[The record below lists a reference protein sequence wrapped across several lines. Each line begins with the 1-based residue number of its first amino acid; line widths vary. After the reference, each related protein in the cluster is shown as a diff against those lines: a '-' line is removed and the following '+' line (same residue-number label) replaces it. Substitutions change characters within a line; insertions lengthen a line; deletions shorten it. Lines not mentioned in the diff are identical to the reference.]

1 MSISISALKARK
13 YRTISE
19 ISGPLLIVKSV
30 TDAAYNELVKVETG
44 TGEVRT
50 GVVLEAAE
58 GYAIVQVFEGTSG
71 LDVDKTAV
79 TFLGETLKVPV
90 STDML
95 GRIFDGKGQPIDGGP
110 PIIPEEERDVYGSPI
125 NPSAREYPKEF
136 IQTGISVIDGMNTL
150 SRGQKLPIFTE
161 AGLPHNILAA
171 QIARQATIPG
181 KEEDFAIVFAA
192 IGITAEEAMF
202 FKNEFTR
209 TGAIERLVTFLNLA
223 ENPAIERVVTPHV
236 ALTTAEFLAYEHD
249 MHVLVIMTD
258 MLNYGEALREISA
271 ARAEVP
277 GRRGY
282 PGYLYTALAQ
292 IYERCGR
299 IRGKKGSITFIPV
312 VTMPGGDIT
321 HPVVDLSGYITE
333 GQLILSRELHR
344 KGIYPPLNPLPSLS
358 RLMKEATRYTRKDHM
373 QLSDMLYYCYSEAQ
387 DLRSLVAVVG
397 EEALTERDRAYLAF
411 GEAFERRFIN
421 QGVYE
426 NRDLDT
432 TLEIA
437 WNLLIEYIPESEWK
451 RLDPDVIKTYCPK
464 YRSRK
469 AS

>member
-1 MSISISALKARK
+1 MSASMSALKARK

-30 TDAAYNELVKVETG
+30 NDAAYNELVKVETG
-44 TGEVRT
+44 SGEIRT
-50 GVVLEAAE
+50 GVVLESAE
-58 GYAIVQVFEGTSG
+58 GYSVVQVFEGTSG
-71 LDVDKTAV
+71 LDVDTTGV

-90 STDML
+90 SRDML

-110 PIIPEEERDVYGSPI
+110 AILPEEELDVYGAPI
-125 NPSAREYPKEF
+125 NPSAREYPREF

-161 AGLPHNILAA
+161 AGLPHNLLAA

-181 KEEDFAIVFAA
+181 KEEEFAIVFAA

-236 ALTTAEFLAYEHD
+236 ALTTAEFLAYEND

-282 PGYLYTALAQ
+282 PGYLYTSLAQ

-299 IRGKKGSITFIPV
+299 IHSNKGSITFIPV

-333 GQLILSRELHR
+333 GQLILTRELHR

-373 QLSDMLYYCYSEAQ
+373 QLSDMMYYCYSEAQ

-397 EEALTERDRAYLAF
+397 EEALTERDRAYLSF

-421 QGVYE
+421 QGIYE

-451 RLDPDVIKTYCPK
+451 RLDPDVIKGYCPK
-464 YRSRK
+464 YRGK
-469 AS
+469 KP

>member
-1 MSISISALKARK
+1 MASITTSALKARK

-19 ISGPLLIVKSV
+19 IAGPLLIVKSV
-30 TDAAYNELVKVETG
+30 NDVAYNELVKIETG
-44 TGEVRT
+44 TGEIRT
-50 GVVLEAAE
+50 GVVLESAD
-58 GYAIVQVFEGTSG
+58 GYAVVQVFEGTSG
-71 LDVDKTAV
+71 LDVEKTGV

-90 STDML
+90 SIEML

-110 PIIPEEERDVYGSPI
+110 QIIPEEELDVYGSPI

-150 SRGQKLPIFTE
+150 SRGQKLPMFTE
-161 AGLPHNILAA
+161 AGMPHNTLAA

-181 KEEDFAIVFAA
+181 KEEEFAIVFAA

-202 FKNEFTR
+202 FRNEFIR

-223 ENPAIERVVTPHV
+223 ENPAIERVVTPHM
-236 ALTTAEFLAYEHD
+236 ALTVAEYLAFKHD

-282 PGYLYTALAQ
+282 PGYLYTSLAQ

-299 IRGKKGSITFIPV
+299 IHGKKGSITLIPV

-321 HPVVDLSGYITE
+321 HPVVDLTGYITE
-333 GQLILSRELHR
+333 GQLIMSKELHR
-344 KGIYPPLNPLPSLS
+344 KGIYPPINPLPSLS

-387 DLRSLVAVVG
+387 DLRSLVAVIG

-426 NRDLDT
+426 NRDLDK

-437 WNLLIEYIPESEWK
+437 WNLLIEYIPEPEWK
-451 RLDPDVIKTYCPK
+451 RLDPEVIKTYCPK
-464 YRSRK
+464 YRGK
-469 AS
+469 KV

>member
-1 MSISISALKARK
+1 MSVTASALKARK
-13 YRTISE
+13 YRTVTE
-19 ISGPLLIVKSV
+19 ISGPLLVVKSV
-30 TDAAYNELVKVETG
+30 SDAAYNELVKVETG

-50 GVVLEAAE
+50 GVVLETSE
-58 GYAIVQVFEGTSG
+58 GYAVVQVFEGTSG

-90 STDML
+90 STEML

-110 PIIPEEERDVYGSPI
+110 PIIPEDELDVYGAPI
-125 NPSAREYPKEF
+125 NPSAREYPREF

-209 TGAIERLVTFLNLA
+209 TGAIERLVTYLNLA
-223 ENPAIERVVTPHV
+223 ENPAIERVITPHV

-282 PGYLYTALAQ
+282 PGYLYTSLAQ

-299 IRGKKGSITFIPV
+299 IHGKKGSITFIPV

-411 GEAFERRFIN
+411 GDAFERRFIN

-437 WNLLIEYIPESEWK
+437 WNLLIEFIPESEWK
-451 RLDPDVIKTYCPK
+451 RLDPEVIRTYCPK
-464 YRSRK
+464 YREK
-469 AS
+469 K

>member
-1 MSISISALKARK
+1 LSALKARK
-13 YRTISE
+13 YRTVSE
-19 ISGPLLIVKSV
+19 ITGPLLIVKSV
-30 TDAAYNELVKVETG
+30 NDAAYNELVKVETG
-44 TGEVRT
+44 TGEIRT
-50 GVVLEAAE
+50 GVVLESAE
-58 GYAIVQVFEGTSG
+58 GYAVVQVFEGTSG
-71 LDVDKTAV
+71 LDVDKTAI

-90 STDML
+90 SMDML

-181 KEEDFAIVFAA
+181 KEEEFAIVFAA

-202 FKNEFTR
+202 FRNEFIR

-223 ENPAIERVVTPHV
+223 ENPAIERVITPHV
-236 ALTTAEFLAYEHD
+236 ALTTAEYLAYEHD

-299 IRGKKGSITFIPV
+299 IRGRKGSITLIPV

-321 HPVVDLSGYITE
+321 HPVVDLTGYITE

-358 RLMKEATRYTRKDHM
+358 RLMKEATRYTRKDHQ
-373 QLSDMLYYCYSEAQ
+373 QLSDQLYYCYSEAV
-387 DLRSLVAVVG
+387 DLRSLVAVIG

-411 GEAFERRFIN
+411 GDAFERRFIN

-437 WNLLIEYIPESEWK
+437 WNLLCEYIPESEWK
-451 RLDPDVIKTYCPK
+451 RLDPEVIKAYCPK
-464 YRSRK
+464 YRGKS
-469 AS
+469 S

>member
-1 MSISISALKARK
+1 MSIPLSAFKARR
-13 YRTISE
+13 YRTVSE
-19 ISGPLLIVKSV
+19 ISGPLLIVKNV
-30 TDAAYNELVKVETG
+30 NDAAYNELVKVETG
-44 TGEVRT
+44 SGEVRS
-50 GVVLEAAE
+50 GVVLESAE
-58 GYAIVQVFEGTSG
+58 GYAVVQVFEGTSG
-71 LDVDKTAV
+71 LDVERTAV

-90 STDML
+90 SMEML

-110 PIIPEEERDVYGSPI
+110 PIIPEEELDVHGSPI

-181 KEEDFAIVFAA
+181 KEEEFAIVFAA

-202 FKNEFTR
+202 FRNEFIR

-223 ENPAIERVVTPHV
+223 ENPAIERVITPHV
-236 ALTTAEFLAYEHD
+236 ALTVAEYLAFEHD

-282 PGYLYTALAQ
+282 PGYLYTSLAQ

-299 IRGKKGSITFIPV
+299 IRGRKGSITLIPV

-321 HPVVDLSGYITE
+321 HPVVDLTGYITE
-333 GQLILSRELHR
+333 GQLIMSRELHR
-344 KGIYPPLNPLPSLS
+344 KGIYPPINPLPSLS

-397 EEALTERDRAYLAF
+397 EEALTERDKAYLAF
-411 GEAFERRFIN
+411 GDAFERRFIN

-426 NRDLDT
+426 NRSLDT

-451 RLDPDVIKTYCPK
+451 RLDPEVIKAYCPK
-464 YRSRK
+464 YRGK
-469 AS
+469 KI

>member
-1 MSISISALKARK
+1 MSLSTSALKARK
-13 YRTISE
+13 YRTVSE
-19 ISGPLLIVKSV
+19 ISGPLLIVRNV
-30 TDAAYNELVKVETG
+30 ADAAYNELVKVETG
-44 TGEVRT
+44 TGEIRT

-58 GYAIVQVFEGTSG
+58 GYAVVQVFEGTSG

-90 STDML
+90 SMDML

-110 PIIPEEERDVYGSPI
+110 PIIPEEQRDVFGAPI

-181 KEEDFAIVFAA
+181 KEEEFAIVFAA

-202 FKNEFTR
+202 FRNEFTK
-209 TGAIERLVTFLNLA
+209 TGAIERLVAFLNLA
-223 ENPAIERVVTPHV
+223 EDPAIERVITPHV

-451 RLDPDVIKTYCPK
+451 RLDPEVIKTYCPK
-464 YRSRK
+464 YRGQK
-469 AS
+469 QA

>member
-1 MSISISALKARK
+1 MSVSTSALKARK

-30 TDAAYNELVKVETG
+30 TDAAYNELVRVETG
-44 TGEVRT
+44 IGEIRT

-125 NPSAREYPKEF
+125 NPSAREYPREF

-299 IRGKKGSITFIPV
+299 IHGKKGSITFIPV

-451 RLDPDVIKTYCPK
+451 RLDPEVIKTYCPK
-464 YRSRK
+464 YRGK
-469 AS
+469 K

>member
-1 MSISISALKARK
+1 MSIPLSALKARK
-13 YRTISE
+13 YRTVSE
-19 ISGPLLIVKSV
+19 ITGPLLIVKSV
-30 TDAAYNELVKVETG
+30 NDAAYNELVKVETG
-44 TGEVRT
+44 TGEIRT
-50 GVVLEAAE
+50 GVVLESAE
-58 GYAIVQVFEGTSG
+58 GYAVVQVFEGTSG
-71 LDVDKTAV
+71 LDVDKTAI

-90 STDML
+90 SMDML

-181 KEEDFAIVFAA
+181 KEEEFAIVFAA

-202 FKNEFTR
+202 FRNEFIR

-223 ENPAIERVVTPHV
+223 ENPAIERVITPHV
-236 ALTTAEFLAYEHD
+236 ALTTAEYLAYELD

-299 IRGKKGSITFIPV
+299 IRGRKGSITLIPV

-321 HPVVDLSGYITE
+321 HPVVDLTGYITE

-358 RLMKEATRYTRKDHM
+358 RLMKEATRYTRKDHQ
-373 QLSDMLYYCYSEAQ
+373 QLSDQLYYCYSEAV
-387 DLRSLVAVVG
+387 DLRSLVAVIG

-411 GEAFERRFIN
+411 GDAFERRFIN

-437 WNLLIEYIPESEWK
+437 WNLLCEYIPESEWK
-451 RLDPDVIKTYCPK
+451 RLDPEVIKAYCPK
-464 YRSRK
+464 YRGKS
-469 AS
+469 S